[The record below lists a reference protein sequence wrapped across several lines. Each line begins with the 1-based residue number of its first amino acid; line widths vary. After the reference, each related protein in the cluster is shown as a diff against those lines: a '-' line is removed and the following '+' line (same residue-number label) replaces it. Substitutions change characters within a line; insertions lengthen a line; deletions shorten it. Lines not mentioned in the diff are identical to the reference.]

1 VDTYARNT
9 DREKQ
14 RANRRGKKEE
24 EAKEEEE
31 EGSKLRVSLSQGQR
45 HSSISADRASLEG
58 GCMML
63 YRVPHFSG
71 TRLQHQGSRYSS
83 SSSPSASLSFLLL
96 YNPAIDRPLSAQ
108 DSFLFLVIFLLFYFL
123 LHKSRQHCRV
133 IYHLWFLLPYSPI
146 KQTRQQQQQQHI
158 SSNWKGKKKREKME
172 LTCSVC

>member
-1 VDTYARNT
+1 MWTRMPGT
-9 DREKQ
+9 QIEKSKGQ
-14 RANRRGKKEE
+14 IKGGKKEE
-24 EAKEEEE
+24 EAKEEEEEEEE

-158 SSNWKGKKKREKME
+158 SSNWKGKKKRERRWN
-172 LTCSVC
+172 

>member
-1 VDTYARNT
+1 
-9 DREKQ
+9 
-14 RANRRGKKEE
+14 
-24 EAKEEEE
+24 
-31 EGSKLRVSLSQGQR
+31 LRVSLSQGQR

-108 DSFLFLVIFLLFYFL
+108 DSFLFLVIFLLLFPFTQE
-123 LHKSRQHCRV
+123 SSA
-133 IYHLWFLLPYSPI
+133 LP
-146 KQTRQQQQQQHI
+146 
-158 SSNWKGKKKREKME
+158 SN
-172 LTCSVC
+172 LPPLVPPAL

>member
-1 VDTYARNT
+1 
-9 DREKQ
+9 
-14 RANRRGKKEE
+14 
-24 EAKEEEE
+24 
-31 EGSKLRVSLSQGQR
+31 
-45 HSSISADRASLEG
+45 
-58 GCMML
+58 MML

-146 KQTRQQQQQQHI
+146 KQTRQQQQQQQQHI
-158 SSNWKGKKKREKME
+158 SSNWKGKKKKERRWN
-172 LTCSVC
+172 